1 MLYWNNSEKQML
13 SGGIIL
19 NKDLVRR
26 VLLIAVSILNWIFS
40 VGYIREIYDAMIGEN
55 SIEYADNINVDG
67 SDEEP
72 I

>member
-1 MLYWNNSEKQML
+1 ML